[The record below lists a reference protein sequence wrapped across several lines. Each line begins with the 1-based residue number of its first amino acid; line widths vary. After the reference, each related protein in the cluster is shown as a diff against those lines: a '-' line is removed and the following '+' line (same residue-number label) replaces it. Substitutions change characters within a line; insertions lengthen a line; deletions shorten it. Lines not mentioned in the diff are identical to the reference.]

1 MRNEFSIK
9 GRRVSRVGFGTILAA
24 LLAVMLVPSGR
35 TLAQIQPAKDSPDS
49 LYHRMG
55 GYDVIA
61 GIVGDFIQQLGTDK
75 AFERFGGGRSQ
86 NSLVR
91 TKQLVIDQICNL
103 AGGPCAYI
111 GRDTKTTHAGL
122 AITNAEWDSSIQKF
136 KNSLNKFKIKER
148 EQKDFIAMIEKLKPD
163 VVEKPKDYKPTGA
176 TPKPRN

>member
-1 MRNEFSIK
+1 MSKLEF
-9 GRRVSRVGFGTILAA
+9 GMILAA
-24 LLAVMLVPSGR
+24 LLAVMLVPTGR
-35 TLAQIQPAKDSPDS
+35 TLAQILPAKESADS

-61 GIVGDFIQQLGTDK
+61 EIVGDFIQQLGTDK

-111 GRDTKTTHAGL
+111 GRDTKTAHAGL

-136 KNSLNKFKIKER
+136 KNSLNKYKIKER

-163 VVEKPKDYKPTGA
+163 VVEKPKAYKATGA
-176 TPKPRN
+176 TPKAKN